1 MFRNCVQVLLGTASC
16 PSLTVVLGFTS
27 LIFSWNSSV
36 VRKWKTFSCGIL
48 SFRSFHLQCS
58 QFMELFPHSSCLIT
72 VCSLYDTH
80 ILSEGVKYII
90 WPKVK
95 WKCFSYLLQL
105 ACFSQL
111 NGIVI
116 LRIIL
121 IFNMYMV
128 CIFLK
133 RNSEGKRRSVY
144 IFCFRCGYIRMSNC
158 QNASNQIL
166 KSLRFM
172 LIISQ

>member
-1 MFRNCVQVLLGTASC
+1 MVA
-16 PSLTVVLGFTS
+16 LGFTS

-36 VRKWKTFSCGIL
+36 VWNWKTFSCRIL
-48 SFRSFHLQCS
+48 SFRSPHLQCS
-58 QFMELFPHSSCLIT
+58 HFMEFPHSSCPIT

-95 WKCFSYLLQL
+95 WKCVSYLLQL

-116 LRIIL
+116 LRIML
-121 IFNMYMV
+121 IFTWFV
-128 CIFLK
+128 FFFL
-133 RNSEGKRRSVY
+133 NSEGKGRSVY
-144 IFCFRCGYIRMSNC
+144 IFCFMCGYIRMSNC
-158 QNASNQIL
+158 QNSSNQIL

>member
-1 MFRNCVQVLLGTASC
+1 MRN
-16 PSLTVVLGFTS
+16 
-27 LIFSWNSSV
+27 
-36 VRKWKTFSCGIL
+36 WKTFNCGIL
-48 SFRSFHLQCS
+48 LFWSRHLQWS

-72 VCSLYDTH
+72 VYSLYDTH

-105 ACFSQL
+105 SCFSQL
-111 NGIVI
+111 NGIII

-133 RNSEGKRRSVY
+133 RNSEGKGRSVY
-144 IFCFRCGYIRMSNC
+144 IFCFRCGYICMSSC
-158 QNASNQIL
+158 QNSSNQIL
-166 KSLRFM
+166 KSLHFM
-172 LIISQ
+172 LIIFPLKKNRWSWLQNSIYYISDDEACLYKSTLL